1 MNKADLQKILLEE
14 IETLINEEELDEQS
28 FLKRVASAMKRTR
41 RGDERRAQRAKARRK
56 GAGAV
61 DDAGEAPEDVSPPK
75 PAAKETKTVSLF
87 KDIMPEVINDHGRS
101 TEQKIRIRAKFTEL
115 AKELRGRK
123 GILNK
128 EISSSKK
135 EEAKKRRRAAAENI
149 KSLKQDMSMAIE
161 KESRKAIRANTDMGS
176 YKTPEQAKKKVS
188 EELAKLFQD
197 DAIVNQILSFIDDDM
212 RLTESLL
219 TRVVLENLKGNK
231 VVL

>member
-14 IETLINEEELDEQS
+14 IGTAINEEELDEQS

-101 TEQKIRIRAKFTEL
+101 TEQKIRIRAKFTKL
-115 AKELRGRK
+115 GKALKRDR
-123 GILNK
+123 ILNK

-149 KSLKQDMSMAIE
+149 KSLKQAMSRAIE

-176 YKTPEQAKKKVS
+176 YKTPEQAKQKVS

>member
-14 IETLINEEELDEQS
+14 IETAINEEELDEQS

-56 GAGAV
+56 GADTV

-87 KDIMPEVINDHGRS
+87 KDIMPEVIDDHGRS
-101 TEQKIRIRAKFTEL
+101 TEQKIRIQSKFTKL
-115 AKELRGRK
+115 GKALKRNRMLGR
-123 GILNK
+123 
-128 EISSSKK
+128 EISSSKR
-135 EEAKKRRRAAAENI
+135 EEAEKRRLAAAKNI
-149 KSLKQDMSMAIE
+149 ESLKQAMNRAIE
-161 KESRKAIRANTDMGS
+161 KESRKAYKANADMGS
-176 YKTPEQAKKKVS
+176 YKTPEEAKRKVS

-197 DAIVNQILSFIDDDM
+197 EAIVNQILTFIDDDM